1 MLDLDLMPAPQ
12 ALDVLKASRPTQP
25 APVLVVAEAAPV
37 AGGETRAGHRP
48 SPDGVYLA
56 LDADPRAQLQHRLSW
71 LGVLR

>member
-25 APVLVVAEAAPV
+25 APVLEMAKAALG
-37 AGGETRAGHRP
+37 AGDENEAGHHP
-48 SPDGVYLA
+48 PPDRTYFA
-56 LDADPRAQLQHRLSW
+56 LNADRRAQLQHRLSW